1 MSKTLVIGSTGNI
14 GLLSLPML
22 KDAGIEVTALARSP
36 DKLAGIQGINVIQG
50 DLENDFEH
58 AFKDCDRVVF
68 TAGSGASTGPDK
80 TLLIDLWAAC
90 KAVDYARKHH
100 VKHFVMVSS
109 RGADNPDALPSA
121 IKPYLVAK
129 HMADEYLKRSG
140 VPYTILRP
148 GRLTD
153 DSGTGQITV
162 RRPENPD
169 DQCIARADVAK
180 VITRVLSTGQSKNV
194 VYELYKGETAIA
206 DLIA

>member
-14 GLLSLPML
+14 GLLTLPML
-22 KDAGIEVTALARSP
+22 KDAGIELAALARSP
-36 DKLAGIQGINVIQG
+36 DKLAGISGIDVIEG
-50 DLENDFEH
+50 DLESDFEY
-58 AFKDCDRVVF
+58 AFKNCDRVVF

-100 VKHFVMVSS
+100 VKHFVIVSS
-109 RGADNPDALPSA
+109 RGADNPDAIDSP

-129 HMADEYLKRSG
+129 HMADEYLIRSG

-148 GRLTD
+148 GKLTD
-153 DSGTGQITV
+153 DGGTGQITT

-169 DQCIARADVAK
+169 AQSISRTDVAK
-180 VITRVLSTGQSKNV
+180 VITRVLQTGQSKNV
-194 VYELYKGETAIA
+194 TYELYKGETAIA